1 MTTLPFGNFAKRHGM
16 ELIKCDQG
24 AMGHNRRKPTT
35 LMGNLPG
42 LDSLQDLRQGRR
54 DGSDHEFLEV
64 DLKTRMQ
71 QTAAWAAWAPGLVA
85 AVKQAT
91 RMFLMELPSLRKMS
105 LADWKQHALQNHI
118 PYRRDCGLCV
128 QEMGQDVPHRRKK
141 LADAGNSVY
150 VMSADIAGPFCKG
163 WDPGLS
169 MEGRYA
175 LIATVPVPVSTQGRH
190 GGVSDGGR
198 VHQPEHPGGVDRSG
212 DAALHAGEHGGGLG
226 PGGALH
232 AELPDGGL
240 LAGDGILHAEEHGG
254 GPDPGGDLRPEL
266 FEGGLP
272 AGDAALHA
280 GERGGGLD
288 PGGALQP
295 GHLDG
300 DVRDDGPVADGVG
313 SLFDDDSPGDQL
325 LEDLR
330 EMEEVL
336 ADPLADLGEDD
347 GDDLKDLMEEDE
359 DSGLAATKPF
369 PIQNIT
375 LMEVLPSRST
385 KDVIQSLSRLL
396 ARFRA
401 LGIPTYRFHSDRA
414 RELLARPT
422 RDWVGSHN
430 MIQTATCGDDPPSNG
445 RVESE
450 LNQWKRRLRLT
461 MKSSGASP
469 EEWPAVGRHAMEER
483 TRHNFEGLVCRCHR

>member
-1 MTTLPFGNFAKRHGM
+1 MK
-16 ELIKCDQG
+16 LIKCDQG
-24 AMGHNRRKPTT
+24 AMGHNGRKPTT

-42 LDSLQDLRQGRR
+42 LESLQELRQGRR

-64 DLKTRMQ
+64 ALKTRMQ

-85 AVKQAT
+85 AVKQAIK
-91 RMFLMELPSLRKMS
+91 MFLSELPSVRKMS
-105 LADWKQHALQNHI
+105 LADRKQHALQNHI

-128 QEMGQDVPHRRKK
+128 QEMGQDAPHRRKK

-169 MEGRYA
+169 MEARYA
-175 LIATVPVPVSTQGRH
+175 LIATVPIPVSIQGRH
-190 GGVSDGGR
+190 GGGPDHGGA
-198 VHQPEHPGGVDRSG
+198 EHSGAAALHAEKHGGGLDPGGALHDERFEGGLPVGDAALHAEEHGGGSESGGALHAEVLGGDRPAGDAALHAGEHGGGPYPGGALHAELLEGDLPAG
-212 DAALHAGEHGGGLG
+212 DAALHAGEHGGGLD

-232 AELPDGGL
+232 PEHHDGGVH
-240 LAGDGILHAEEHGG
+240 ADGLG
-254 GPDPGGDLRPEL
+254 
-266 FEGGLP
+266 
-272 AGDAALHA
+272 
-280 GERGGGLD
+280 
-288 PGGALQP
+288 
-295 GHLDG
+295 
-300 DVRDDGPVADGVG
+300 ADGVG
-313 SLFDDDSPGDQL
+313 SLFDDDSPGDEL

-347 GDDLKDLMEEDE
+347 GDDLRGLMEEDE
-359 DSGLAATKPF
+359 DPGLSEGDVRVGTKLNAQWKKEMKAATKPF

-430 MIQTATCGDDPPSNG
+430 MVQTATCG
-445 RVESE
+445 
-450 LNQWKRRLRLT
+450 
-461 MKSSGASP
+461 
-469 EEWPAVGRHAMEER
+469 
-483 TRHNFEGLVCRCHR
+483 